1 MPWSP
6 TTKILRTSF
15 FNTFAS
21 FAESIFLLQKI
32 SILST
37 LSHKNPKLP
46 PKIDDLP
53 NDQS

>member
-6 TTKILRTSF
+6 TTKIFLTSF
-15 FNTFAS
+15 VNTFAS

-46 PKIDDLP
+46 PKIDDIP

>member
-6 TTKILRTSF
+6 TTKIFPGSF
-15 FNTFAS
+15 FNTFSS
-21 FAESIFLLQKI
+21 FDESIFLLQKI

-46 PKIDDLP
+46 PKIDDIP